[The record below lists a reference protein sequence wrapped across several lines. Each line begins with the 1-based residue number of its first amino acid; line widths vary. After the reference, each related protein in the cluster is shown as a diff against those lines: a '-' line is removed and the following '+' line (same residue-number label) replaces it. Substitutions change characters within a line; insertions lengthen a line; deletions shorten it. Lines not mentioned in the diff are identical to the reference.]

1 MTGQGTKAKI
11 LVIDDERTVA
21 DTLKTIFSKA
31 GMEAMAVYS
40 AEQALTLM
48 SQWVP
53 QMAIID
59 VQLPG
64 MNGIDLAILLK
75 DKYPD
80 CGLTLFSG
88 YAATNDLLEKAKRE
102 WPLPRGGCQA
112 RASGRSAQNG
122 PLSTRRCRERRAPG
136 NSVRFSGEP
145 ALGISCCHRPC
156 C

>member
-88 YAATNDLLEKAKRE
+88 YAATNDLLEKAKRDGHSLE
-102 WPLPRGGCQA
+102 VVAKPVHPVDLLRMVHCRLAGAGSDEPRGTA
-112 RASGRSAQNG
+112 
-122 PLSTRRCRERRAPG
+122 
-136 NSVRFSGEP
+136 
-145 ALGISCCHRPC
+145 
-156 C
+156 